1 MWGLGLETAKCEIVD
16 LSCHLFLCDRNLSIS
31 VLPENRDFVTLY
43 LSSYNL
49 SYVDALCYVVS
60 DDTTYPHEKLEEVT
74 EALMKQREEDMK
86 RRLESIKYNIDD
98 ESTLRLVS
106 GKERVEIVSE
116 HFINMILFYAE
127 LLLTKI

>member
-1 MWGLGLETAKCEIVD
+1 MWGLGLETAKCEIVH
-16 LSCHLFLCDRNLSIS
+16 LSCHLFSSDRNLSIS

-74 EALMKQREEDMK
+74 EALMKQREEDMR

-127 LLLTKI
+127 QLLTKI